1 MNSIAKLSI
10 NHFVGVLRTN
20 NDGFFRKVDVF
31 EVIIV
36 QYYEP
41 IDNPL
46 ENSVKLVLLKGPI
59 CP

>member
-10 NHFVGVLRTN
+10 NHFVGILGTN